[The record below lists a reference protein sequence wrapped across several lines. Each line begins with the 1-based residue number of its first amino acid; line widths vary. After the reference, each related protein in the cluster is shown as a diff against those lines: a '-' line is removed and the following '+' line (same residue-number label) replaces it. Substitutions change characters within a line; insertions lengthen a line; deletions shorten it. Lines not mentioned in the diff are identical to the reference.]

1 MSVVCL
7 GCPNMCRLESSN
19 FQKRRSLHNKPFFKK
34 KKKQQYP
41 VLEVTVRR
49 EEARVKSMSEYYI
62 ELSEAYKFGKEK
74 VPEVEGGS

>member
-19 FQKRRSLHNKPFFKK
+19 FQKRRSLHNKPFLKK
-34 KKKQQYP
+34 KTQTISSP
-41 VLEVTVRR
+41 GSHCEER
-49 EEARVKSMSEYYI
+49 EEARVKSMSEYDI
-62 ELSEAYKFGKEK
+62 KLSEAYKFVKEK